1 MRRGVVV
8 KEYRA
13 MHEEDF
19 WSRWL
24 REDEK
29 SKEERKAEAAG
40 KGEEEEEKG
49 KKEEEKEETET
60 VTVKR
65 RCEGFV
71 SVEAF
76 DILVKEEI

>member
-29 SKEERKAEAAG
+29 RKEERKAEAAG
-40 KGEEEEEKG
+40 KRRRRGRKGE
-49 KKEEEKEETET
+49 
-60 VTVKR
+60 KR
-65 RCEGFV
+65 VGERRDRNG
-71 SVEAF
+71 
-76 DILVKEEI
+76 DG